1 MLREIVRAFF
11 ADLAQLEDSAE
22 RKYRRSDLVVGAL
35 AWAVDSGMV
44 DPSPSGMTSA
54 VDAELRKGA
63 QGPRYFVERLERG
76 IYRFLPSGN
85 TFESGRLPIRPEV
98 LAKLIGPEFLRP
110 PQRAARSFLASELGA
125 LDARALVATGM
136 LKLRDEEFDS
146 LFALQELAL

>member
-11 ADLAQLEDSAE
+11 ANLAQLEDSAK
-22 RKYRRSDLVVGAL
+22 RKYKRSDLVDAAL
-35 AWAVDSGMV
+35 AWAVESGMA

-54 VDAELRKGA
+54 VDAELRQGK
-63 QGPRYFVERLERG
+63 QGPGYFVERLERG

-85 TFESGRLPIRPEV
+85 TLQSDRLPIRPEV
-98 LAKLIGPEFLRP
+98 LEKLIRPEFRRP
-110 PQRAARSFLASELGA
+110 PQRAARSFLASDLGDM
-125 LDARALVATGM
+125 DARALVATGM